1 MYSQMD
7 SQIGSQID
15 SQSADSTEQI
25 DSQIDPQSA
34 ESTEQMDSQAD
45 SQIDSQID
53 SQSADSTEQIYSQS
67 ADITEQMDSQTGSQK
82 RYPGIQLGGVVRD
95 MPHWSW
101 TPEAPRGGPRGEARR
116 ARQKRHLPQRGR
128 AGETS
133 SLS

>member
-1 MYSQMD
+1 MDSQMD
-7 SQIGSQID
+7 S
-15 SQSADSTEQI
+15 QI

-53 SQSADSTEQIYSQS
+53 SQSADSTEQIDSQS

-101 TPEAPRGGPRGEARR
+101 TPEAPRGGPRGEARKKGPPEE
-116 ARQKRHLPQRGR
+116 ALAPEGQSRGN
-128 AGETS
+128 EF
-133 SLS
+133 SLVSTKSRRLVR